1 MTLANVFNIATAVVA
16 GASAAANILPPA
28 STYDDYPRFK
38 KFYETFIVNTVAAV
52 SLSIRAQYPS
62 LAVPMFG
69 LKPVAKTP
77 QISTETVPVP
87 KEK

>member
-69 LKPVAKTP
+69 LKPAAKIP